1 MGEYELWV
9 GRQTKTHTN
18 TKKPTQINAMTQP
31 GLGAGSSENL
41 YFTVKIVPR
50 GAGGI
55 GNIPQKYSKSLWQ

>member
-1 MGEYELWV
+1 MNYGW
-9 GRQTKTHTN
+9 GDRQTHKHTD
-18 TKKPTQINAMTQP
+18 TQTDTQTQP

-55 GNIPQKYSKSLWQ
+55 GNSPQKYSKSLWQ